1 VLEFLKSLRRTPQTN
16 ELPESAWRAA
26 LARLPLLQGL
36 SADEMTRLRQL
47 ALRFLRDK
55 QITPAG
61 GLELTDRMRLM
72 IALQACLPI
81 LNLDPDYYA
90 GWVEVIVYPGQF
102 VPEHEY
108 TDEAGVVHVT
118 RHAMA
123 GEAWLQGPVV
133 LSWADV
139 AVAGGA
145 DGFNVVIHELA
156 HKLDMLNG
164 GADGFPP
171 LHPGMNTQAWTRIFS
186 AAYADFSRRVD
197 RGEDTLLDPYATE
210 NPGEFFAVLSEAFFE
225 IPHGLKDSY
234 PDVYGQLAA
243 FYRQDPA
250 ARQARI

>member
-1 VLEFLKSLRRTPQTN
+1 MLEFLKSLRRNP
-16 ELPESAWRAA
+16 EPADLPDSAWRAA

-36 SADEMTRLRQL
+36 SADEMARLRQL

-55 QITPAG
+55 QLTPAG

-108 TDEAGVVHVT
+108 TDEAGVVHVN

-139 AVAGGA
+139 AESGGT
-145 DGFNVVIHELA
+145 DGFNVVIHELT

-171 LHPGMNTQAWTRIFS
+171 LHSDMSKQAWTRIFS
-186 AAYADFSRRVD
+186 AAYEDFCARVD
-197 RGEDTLLDPYATE
+197 RGEDTQLDPYATE
-210 NPGEFFAVLSEAFFE
+210 HPGEFFAVMSEAFFE
-225 IPHGLKDSY
+225 IPQVLKGCY
-234 PDVYGQLAA
+234 PDVYGQLSA

-250 ARQARI
+250 ARQAGI

>member
-1 VLEFLKSLRRTPQTN
+1 MLEFLKSLRRNPEPA

-36 SADEMTRLRQL
+36 SADELARLRQL
-47 ALRFLRDK
+47 ALCFLRDK
-55 QITPAG
+55 QLTPAG
-61 GLELTDRMRLM
+61 GLELTDRMRLV

-81 LNLDPDYYA
+81 LNLDPDHYA

-139 AVAGGA
+139 AEAGGA
-145 DGFNVVIHELA
+145 DGFNVVIHELT

-171 LHPGMNTQAWTRIFS
+171 LHPDMSKQAWTRIFS
-186 AAYADFSRRVD
+186 AAYADFCARVD
-197 RGEDTLLDPYATE
+197 RGEDTPLDPYASET
-210 NPGEFFAVLSEAFFE
+210 PGEFFAVMSEAFFE
-225 IPHGLKDSY
+225 IPHVLKDSY

-250 ARQARI
+250 ARQAAI

>member
-1 VLEFLKSLRRTPQTN
+1 MLEFLKSLRRAPAAN
-16 ELPESAWRAA
+16 ALPESAWRAA

-36 SADEMTRLRQL
+36 TPEEMARLREL

-55 QITPAG
+55 QLTPAG

-81 LNLDPDYYA
+81 LNLGAEYYA

-118 RHAMA
+118 RRPMA

-133 LSWADV
+133 LSWEDIA
-139 AVAGGA
+139 ASAGA
-145 DGFNVVIHELA
+145 DGFNVVIHELT
-156 HKLDMLNG
+156 HKLDMRNG

-171 LHPGMNTQAWTRIFS
+171 LHADMSTKAWTRIFS
-186 AAYADFSRRVD
+186 AAYEDFCQRVD
-197 RGEDTLLDPYATE
+197 RGEDTLLDPYASE
-210 NPGEFFAVLSEAFFE
+210 NPGEFFAVMSEAFFE
-225 IPHGLKDSY
+225 IPHVLKDCY
-234 PDVYGQLAA
+234 PEVYGQLAA

-250 ARQARI
+250 ARQAEL

>member
-1 VLEFLKSLRRTPQTN
+1 VCDRLQDRARDQLVELAVLEFLKSLGRTAETN
-16 ELPESAWRAA
+16 DLPESAWGAA

-36 SADEMTRLRQL
+36 TEEELVRLREL

-55 QITPAG
+55 QLTPAG

-81 LNLDPDYYA
+81 LNLGPDYYS

-118 RHAMA
+118 RAPMA

-133 LSWADV
+133 LSWEDV
-139 AVAGGA
+139 AASGAA

-164 GADGFPP
+164 AADGFPP
-171 LHPGMNTQAWTRIFS
+171 LHHGMSTHDWTRIFS
-186 AAYADFSRRVD
+186 TAY
-197 RGEDTLLDPYATE
+197 
-210 NPGEFFAVLSEAFFE
+210 
-225 IPHGLKDSY
+225 
-234 PDVYGQLAA
+234 
-243 FYRQDPA
+243 QDLC
-250 ARQARI
+250 ARIAASIRCSTHTPPSTPANSSRC